1 MEERLCRRGQLSS
14 ERLKEA
20 IGRFR
25 RPAPA
30 AVDLSPGSPF
40 EALLDA
46 RLKALERQVEEV
58 KDRVYGLMFLV
69 AGAVIIQVVMGLVIG

>member
-1 MEERLCRRGQLSS
+1 
-14 ERLKEA
+14 
-20 IGRFR
+20 
-25 RPAPA
+25 
-30 AVDLSPGSPF
+30 
-40 EALLDA
+40 LLDA